1 MTATAEMIDV
11 REELNAKTKALGE
24 IFEAAKTEK
33 GFDFTKVDGHGL
45 EGDQKGRVERVQ
57 SLMEELKDLGS
68 KAEEFQLLV
77 QAEEHVKFLEQQL
90 DGRAR
95 SNSQALHPAMGGGA
109 PTKSIGEMFAQS
121 DQIKAY
127 AKGSGGDSQAL
138 ELDLAKDIGG
148 GNLFEGVKTL
158 MTTSAGWAPEAIRS
172 GRLVESAQRP
182 LQVIDLIPGETTNQ
196 SSVVYMKETTFTNN
210 AAEVAE
216 GGTYGEAALA
226 LTEVTSPVRK
236 IGVWLPVTDEQLEDV
251 AQLQSYINNRL
262 GFMVRQRLDGNI
274 LVGDGVAPNLD
285 GINNRADVQTQALGA
300 DDVLTALYK
309 ARTKVRVV
317 GRAVPNALFIHPND
331 LQGIALLQTADGIFI
346 MGSPT
351 GEGTVERIWGMR
363 VVETDAQ
370 TENTALVG
378 DTTMTGLA
386 IKRNLTLQISNS
398 HSTFFV
404 EGKQAIR
411 ADLRA
416 ALQVYR
422 DQAFCQVT
430 GI

>member
-1 MTATAEMIDV
+1 MTATAELTDV

-24 IFEAAKTEK
+24 IFAAAKTDS
-33 GFDFTKVDGHGL
+33 GYDFRKVNEHGL
-45 EGDQKGRVERVQ
+45 EGDQKARVERVQ
-57 SLMEELKDLGS
+57 SLMAEVNDLGA
-68 KAEEFQLLV
+68 KAEEFQLLEK
-77 QAEEHVKFLEQQL
+77 AEQHVKFLEAEL
-90 DGRAR
+90 DGRSR

-109 PTKSIGEMFAQS
+109 PMKSIGEMFAGS
-121 DQIKAY
+121 DQLKGY
-127 AKGSGGDSQAL
+127 AVGSGSDSQAL

-148 GNLFEGVKTL
+148 GNMFDGVKTL
-158 MTTSAGWAPEAIRS
+158 MTTSAGWAPEAIRT
-172 GRLVESAQRP
+172 GRMVESAQRP
-182 LQVIDLIPGETTNQ
+182 VQVIDLIPGETTNQ
-196 SSVVYMKETTFTNN
+196 SSVVYMVESTFTNN

-226 LTEVTSPVRK
+226 LTETTSPVRK
-236 IGVWLPVTDEQLEDV
+236 VGVWLPVTDEQLEDV

-262 GFMVRQRLDGNI
+262 GFMVRQRLDGQL
-274 LVGDGVAPNLD
+274 LVGDGIAPNLE
-285 GINNRADVQTQALGA
+285 GVNTRSGVQTQAKGGDTTLDA
-300 DDVLTALYK
+300 IYK
-309 ARTKVRVV
+309 ARTKVRVT

-331 LQGIALLQTADGIFI
+331 LQDIALTRTADGIYI
-346 MGSPT
+346 LGNPD
-351 GEGTVERIWGMR
+351 GEGIISRIWGLR
-363 VVETDAQ
+363 TVETDAQ
-370 TENTALVG
+370 TENTGLVG

-422 DQAFCQVT
+422 PAAFCKVT